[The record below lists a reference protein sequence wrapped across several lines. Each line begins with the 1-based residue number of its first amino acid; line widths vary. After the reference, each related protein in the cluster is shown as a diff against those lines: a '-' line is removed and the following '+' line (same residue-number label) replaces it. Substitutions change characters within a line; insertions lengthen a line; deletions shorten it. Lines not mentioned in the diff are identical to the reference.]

1 MLQCYDQCWVAQ
13 LRTAQA
19 VLPPSHRSWG
29 IKTTGHW
36 KPKWTLNTQA
46 NPEKYPATESRDYA
60 KFVRCLRKYLN
71 TNTENNGDLGKAR
84 EAIKSF
90 IITTGINSL
99 MTVGSGSYVIF
110 SDNLDKKL
118 GIRVLKDESVALTFT
133 SPPYW
138 NFVDYAGSEGVGY
151 EDSYKEYLN
160 SLLKLFRA
168 IGRKTMPGGRMVVNA
183 SNMKSRKSVEGESFV
198 YPIVPDIIGLAKR
211 AGFTFFD
218 EIIWVKGGA
227 NAGALKGRV
236 LFGSYP
242 YPPTPKILD
251 STFENIV
258 VFTKPGKR
266 EKVDKEVKNR
276 SQLTKD
282 EWRDFT
288 KGIWEIPPDRNP
300 DHPAT
305 FPMEIAERIVRM
317 YSFADDVVLDPF
329 AGSGTTLIAADKH
342 NRRGIGFE
350 IARDYEQAIKN
361 KEAECL
367 RQLHLP
373 LTK

>member
-1 MLQCYDQCWVAQ
+1 MTKTHKTDVKTHPSVASSD
-13 LRTAQA
+13 L
-19 VLPPSHRSWG
+19 
-29 IKTTGHW
+29 
-36 KPKWTLNTQA
+36 
-46 NPEKYPATESRDYA
+46 A
-60 KFVRCLRKYLN
+60 KFTRLLRKYFD
-71 TNTENNGDLGKAR
+71 THTVNNGDLLKNR
-84 EAIKSF
+84 NYLRIFLTDNAIE
-90 IITTGINSL
+90 NV
-99 MTVGSGSYVIF
+99 MTVGGGSYVIF
-110 SDNLDKKL
+110 SDNLDKRF
-118 GIRVLKDESVALTFT
+118 GVRVLKDESVALTFT

-138 NFVDYAGSEGVGY
+138 NFVDYASSEGVGY
-151 EDSYKEYLN
+151 EDSYKGYLD
-160 SLLKLFRA
+160 SLSKLFRA
-168 IGRKTMPGGRMVVNA
+168 IAKKTMPGGRMVVNA

-251 STFENIV
+251 STFENIL

-266 EKVDKEVKNR
+266 QKVAKEVKNR

-288 KGIWEIPPDRNP
+288 KGIWEILPDRNP

-305 FPMEIAERIVRM
+305 FPMEVAERIVRM

-367 RQLHLP
+367 QQLSLP

>member
-1 MLQCYDQCWVAQ
+1 MSELVKVDFAKVAKA
-13 LRTAQA
+13 LRTYYD
-19 VLPPSHRSWG
+19 
-29 IKTTGHW
+29 T
-36 KPKWTLNTQA
+36 
-46 NPEKYPATESRDYA
+46 PEAS
-60 KFVRCLRKYLN
+60 
-71 TNTENNGDLGKAR
+71 NGDLKKNR
-84 EAIKSF
+84 DSIKSVLL
-90 IITTGINSL
+90 TTTVENV
-99 MTVGSGSYVIF
+99 MTVGEGSYVIF
-110 SDNLDKKL
+110 SDNLDRYSGVSL
-118 GIRVLKDESVALTFT
+118 LRSESVALTFT

-138 NFVDYAGSEGVGY
+138 NFIDYAGSEGVGY
-151 EDSYKEYLN
+151 ESCYKDYLN
-160 SLLKLFRA
+160 ALLKLFRA
-168 IGRKTMPGGRMVVNA
+168 IARKTIPGGRMVVNA

-227 NAGALKGRV
+227 NAGALKGRP

-251 STFENIV
+251 STFENIL

-266 EKVDKEVKNR
+266 KKVCKEVKNR

-282 EWRDFT
+282 EWRTFT

-305 FPMEIAERIVRM
+305 FPMEVAERIVRM

-350 IARDYEQAIKN
+350 IARDYEEAIRN
-361 KEAECL
+361 KEAACL
-367 RQLHLP
+367 RQLRLP
-373 LTK
+373 MRT

>member
-1 MLQCYDQCWVAQ
+1 MDERYDYEGLPLNRSIARVLIGKLYTGWDYHQTPEIRDGV
-13 LRTAQA
+13 LRYHLKHGGKSATTQDMRRA
-19 VLPPSHRSWG
+19 VYKILCEFEKERKALRRIYRGEHQ
-29 IKTTGHW
+29 W
-36 KPKWTLNTQA
+36 KVL
-46 NPEKYPATESRDYA
+46 S
-60 KFVRCLRKYLN
+60 
-71 TNTENNGDLGKAR
+71 NNEIR
-84 EAIKSF
+84 
-90 IITTGINSL
+90 
-99 MTVGSGSYVIF
+99 VGSRGCLVF
-110 SDNLDKKL
+110 SDNLDKNF
-118 GIRVLKDESVALTFT
+118 GVPVLENESVALTFT

-138 NFVDYAGSEGVGY
+138 NFVDYAGSKGVGY
-151 EDSYKEYLN
+151 ENSYKEYLN
-160 SLLKLFRA
+160 SLSKLFCA
-168 IGRKTMPGGRMVVNA
+168 IERKTMPGGRLVVNA
-183 SNMKSRKSVEGESFV
+183 SNMKSRMSIEGKSFV
-198 YPIVPDIIGLAKR
+198 YPIVPDIIYRAKI

-227 NAGALKGRV
+227 NAGALNGRV

-266 EKVDKEVKNR
+266 EKVCKEVKSR

-282 EWRDFT
+282 EWRIFT

-305 FPMEIAERIVRM
+305 FPMEVAERVVRM

-329 AGSGTTLIAADKH
+329 AGSGTTLIAAEKH

-350 IARDYEQAIKN
+350 IARDYEQAIRN

-367 RQLHLP
+367 PQLLLP
-373 LTK
+373 LMK

>member
-1 MLQCYDQCWVAQ
+1 MTV
-13 LRTAQA
+13 
-19 VLPPSHRSWG
+19 
-29 IKTTGHW
+29 TTKFDG
-36 KPKWTLNTQA
+36 
-46 NPEKYPATESRDYA
+46 EKYPFVSSHDFA
-60 KFVRCLRKYLN
+60 KFTRLLRKYFDAHAI
-71 TNTENNGDLGKAR
+71 NNGDLLKNRNYFQIFLTDNAV
-84 EAIKSF
+84 ENVI
-90 IITTGINSL
+90 
-99 MTVGSGSYVIF
+99 TVGRGSYMIF
-110 SDNLDKKL
+110 SDNLDKRF
-118 GIRVLKDESVALTFT
+118 GVRVLKDESVALTFT

-138 NFVDYAGSEGVGY
+138 NFIDYAGSEGVGY
-151 EDSYKEYLN
+151 ETSYKEYLN
-160 SLLKLFRA
+160 SLLRLFRA
-168 IGRKTMPGGRMVVNA
+168 ISKKTMPGGRLVVNA

-258 VFTKPGKR
+258 VFTKLGKR
-266 EKVDKEVKNR
+266 EKVCKETKDR

-282 EWRDFT
+282 EWRTFT
-288 KGIWEIPPDRNP
+288 KGIWEIPPDRSP

-305 FPMEIAERIVRM
+305 FPLEIAERIVRM
-317 YSFADDVVLDPF
+317 YSFADDVILDPF
-329 AGSGTTLIAADKH
+329 AGSGTTLVAAEKH

-361 KEAECL
+361 KAAKYL
-367 RQLHLP
+367 QLTLF
-373 LTK
+373 

>member
-1 MLQCYDQCWVAQ
+1 MTVKSKVDKAKKNDGEMRQETNSSNVA
-13 LRTAQA
+13 
-19 VLPPSHRSWG
+19 S
-29 IKTTGHW
+29 
-36 KPKWTLNTQA
+36 LNRLIR
-46 NPEKYPATESRDYA
+46 YW
-60 KFVRCLRKYLN
+60 L
-71 TNTENNGDLGKAR
+71 ENNSVHNGDQVKNCNHLSVYLVNNKVD
-84 EAIKSF
+84 
-90 IITTGINSL
+90 N
-99 MTVGSGSYVIF
+99 MVTVGNDSCVIF
-110 SDNLDKKL
+110 SDNLDKKSGVPGL
-118 GIRVLKDESVALTFT
+118 TNESVALTFT

-138 NFVDYAGSEGVGY
+138 NFIDYAGNEGVGY
-151 EDSYKEYLN
+151 ESSYRDYLN
-160 SLLKLFRA
+160 SLGKLFRA
-168 IGRKTMPGGRMVVNA
+168 IARKTMPGGRLIVNA
-183 SNMKSRKSVEGESFV
+183 SNMKSRKSVEGRSFV
-198 YPIVPDIIGLAKR
+198 YPIVPDIIDRAQR

-251 STFENIV
+251 STFENII

-266 EKVDKEVKNR
+266 KKVCKEVKGR

-282 EWRDFT
+282 EWRLFT
-288 KGIWEIPPDRNP
+288 KGVWEIPPDRDP

-305 FPMEIAERIVRM
+305 FPMEIAERVVRM
-317 YSFADDVVLDPF
+317 YSFAGDVVLDPF

-361 KEAECL
+361 KEEKCL
-367 RQLHLP
+367 RQLNLP
-373 LTK
+373 LTR

>member
-1 MLQCYDQCWVAQ
+1 MTLTTEFDIEKRPAVKSDDFAKFTRL
-13 LRTAQA
+13 LRRYHGTN
-19 VLPPSHRSWG
+19 
-29 IKTTGHW
+29 
-36 KPKWTLNTQA
+36 TLNNDDFTK
-46 NPEKYPATESRDYA
+46 NRDHV
-60 KFVRCLRKYLN
+60 KTFISTC
-71 TNTENNGDLGKAR
+71 DLQNVMAVG
-84 EAIKSF
+84 
-90 IITTGINSL
+90 NS
-99 MTVGSGSYVIF
+99 SCIIF

-118 GIRVLKDESVALTFT
+118 GVPMLKDESIALTFT

-138 NFVDYAGSEGVGY
+138 NFVDYAGGEGVGY
-151 EDSYKEYLN
+151 ESSYKDYLN

-168 IGRKTMPGGRMVVNA
+168 IARKTMPGGRLIVNA
-183 SNMKSRKSVEGESFV
+183 SNMKSRKSVEGRSFV
-198 YPIVPDIIGLAKR
+198 YPIVPDIIDRAQR

-251 STFENIV
+251 STFENII

-266 EKVDKEVKNR
+266 KKVCKEVKGR

-282 EWRDFT
+282 EWRLFT
-288 KGIWEIPPDRNP
+288 KGVWEIPPDRDP

-305 FPMEIAERIVRM
+305 FPMEIAERVVRM
-317 YSFADDVVLDPF
+317 YSFAGDVVLDPF

-342 NRRGIGFE
+342 DRRGIGFE
-350 IARDYEQAIKN
+350 IARNYEQAIKN
-361 KEAECL
+361 KEEKCL
-367 RQLHLP
+367 RQLNLP
-373 LTK
+373 LTR

>member
-1 MLQCYDQCWVAQ
+1 MTL
-13 LRTAQA
+13 
-19 VLPPSHRSWG
+19 
-29 IKTTGHW
+29 TTKFDIERHSEVKSG
-36 KPKWTLNTQA
+36 
-46 NPEKYPATESRDYA
+46 DFA
-60 KFVRCLRKYLN
+60 KFTRLLRKYLS
-71 TNTENNGDLGKAR
+71 TDTLNNGDLAKTR
-84 EAIKSF
+84 DRFRSF
-90 IITTGINSL
+90 ILTSALQNA
-99 MTVGSGSYVIF
+99 MTVGNNGCVIF

-118 GIRVLKDESVALTFT
+118 GVPVLKDDSVALTFT

-138 NFVDYAGSEGVGY
+138 NFIDYAGSEGVGY
-151 EDSYKEYLN
+151 EDSYKDYLN
-160 SLLKLFRA
+160 SLLKLFRVIA
-168 IGRKTMPGGRMVVNA
+168 KKTIPGGRMVVNA

-198 YPIVPDIIGLAKR
+198 YPIVPDIIERARR

-227 NAGALKGRV
+227 NAGALNGRP

-266 EKVDKEVKNR
+266 KKVCKEVKGR

-282 EWRDFT
+282 EWWTFT
-288 KGIWEIPPDRNP
+288 RGIWDISPDRNP

-305 FPMEIAERIVRM
+305 FPMEVAERIVRM

-329 AGSGTTLIAADKH
+329 AGSGTTLIAAERHD
-342 NRRGIGFE
+342 RRGIGFE
-350 IARDYEQAIKN
+350 IARDYEKAIRN
-361 KEAECL
+361 KEEECL
-367 RQLHLP
+367 RQLNLP
-373 LTK
+373 GMK

>member
-1 MLQCYDQCWVAQ
+1 MTV
-13 LRTAQA
+13 
-19 VLPPSHRSWG
+19 
-29 IKTTGHW
+29 KTHTPG
-36 KPKWTLNTQA
+36 
-46 NPEKYPATESRDYA
+46 EKYPSLPSGDFTRL
-60 KFVRCLRKYLN
+60 VRYLRQYLDAQAGL
-71 TNTENNGDLGKAR
+71 TSQVR
-84 EAIKSF
+84 EHQNALNRFLSDTAIE
-90 IITTGINSL
+90 TV
-99 MTVGSGSYVIF
+99 MTVGSGSCVIF
-110 SDNLDKKL
+110 SDNLDKHL
-118 GIRVLKDESVALTFT
+118 GVRVIKNDSVALTFT

-138 NFVDYAGSEGVGY
+138 NFIAYAGNEGVGY
-151 EDSYKEYLN
+151 EDSYKSYLN
-160 SLLKLFRA
+160 SLLKVFRA
-168 IGRKTMPGGRMVVNA
+168 LARKTMPGGRLVVNA

-251 STFENIV
+251 STFENIL

-266 EKVDKEVKNR
+266 KKICKDIKAR
-276 SQLTKD
+276 SQLRKD

-288 KGIWEIPPDRNP
+288 KGIWEIPPDRTP

-305 FPMEIAERIVRM
+305 FPLQVAERIVRM
-317 YSFADDVVLDPF
+317 YSFVDDIVLDPF
-329 AGSGTTLIAADKH
+329 VGSGTTLIAADKH

-350 IARDYEQAIKN
+350 IAREYEQAIKN
-361 KEAECL
+361 KEAACL
-367 RQLHLP
+367 RQLRLP
-373 LTK
+373 EMT

>member
-1 MLQCYDQCWVAQ
+1 MTVKVKADKAKKNDGEK
-13 LRTAQA
+13 RQA
-19 VLPPSHRSWG
+19 TSSR
-29 IKTTGHW
+29 KF
-36 KPKWTLNTQA
+36 A
-46 NPEKYPATESRDYA
+46 NVSRLMRYWLEDKA
-60 KFVRCLRKYLN
+60 IH
-71 TNTENNGDLGKAR
+71 NGDQAKKCGHLSVYLVDNK
-84 EAIKSF
+84 
-90 IITTGINSL
+90 INNV
-99 MTVGSGSYVIF
+99 MTVGDNSCVIF
-110 SDNLDKKL
+110 SDNLDQKS
-118 GIRVLKDESVALTFT
+118 GIPVLTNESVALTFT

-138 NFVDYAGSEGVGY
+138 NFIDYAGSEGVGY
-151 EDSYKEYLN
+151 EDSYRDYLN
-160 SLLKLFRA
+160 SLGKLFRA
-168 IGRKTMPGGRMVVNA
+168 IARKTMPGGRLIVNA
-183 SNMKSRKSVEGESFV
+183 SNMKSRKSVEGRSFV
-198 YPIVPDIIGLAKR
+198 YPIVPDIIDRAQR

-266 EKVDKEVKNR
+266 EKVCEEVKER

-282 EWRDFT
+282 EWRLFT
-288 KGIWEIPPDRNP
+288 KGVWEIPPDRDP

-305 FPMEIAERIVRM
+305 FPMEIAERVVRM
-317 YSFADDVVLDPF
+317 YSFAGDVVLDPF

-342 NRRGIGFE
+342 DRRGIGFE

-361 KEAECL
+361 KEEKCL
-367 RQLHLP
+367 RQLSLP
-373 LTK
+373 LTR